1 MRLSG
6 RLMLPES
13 TWLGL
18 CTIRCTTTRT
28 NVTWLCR
35 AEDQNGLDVVTEIVS
50 EEWMVDGFPKE

>member
-1 MRLSG
+1 
-6 RLMLPES
+6 MLPES

-35 AEDQNGLDVVTEIVS
+35 AEDQNGLDVVTEIDS